1 MGWCR
6 GSEIA
11 ENVWTTVRRFV
22 PTCSRQQVARKI
34 IDIFENHD
42 ADTMEEAEQLWQDAI
57 TPIPRE
63 SHENRL

>member
-11 ENVWTTVRRFV
+11 EDVWKLMRPFV
-22 PTCSRQQVARKI
+22 YVKERKRIARKL

-42 ADTMEEAEQLWQDAI
+42 ADTMEEAEQLWQDADI
-57 TPIPRE
+57 TPEPE
-63 SHENRL
+63 

>member
-11 ENVWTTVRRFV
+11 EDVWALVRPFV
-22 PTCSRQQVARKI
+22 YVKERKRIARKL

-42 ADTMEEAEQLWQDAI
+42 ADTMEEAEQLWQDADI
-57 TPIPRE
+57 TPEPV
-63 SHENRL
+63 